1 MDQEQDRDVRNKN
14 QALKK
19 SGKKLTVIEKSL
31 VIRVILAIMTDCAIL
46 FNKARIT
53 DPRQQTGIE
62 KIIRTSFIIG

>member
-31 VIRVILAIMTDCAIL
+31 VIRVISLSSHL
-46 FNKARIT
+46 SLSGHLGVK
-53 DPRQQTGIE
+53 
-62 KIIRTSFIIG
+62 